1 MSSCRSWAVAVL
13 LLLLGTGCSAARG
26 VRLKT
31 GRGAP
36 VVHVPRAE
44 VEPEPLDEDAFT
56 EAVRTLVE
64 DAPVSPRPR
73 EEAYRRFAGAFS
85 TKAYAHVRGRLGLLS
100 VDEPPRARL
109 RVEDPDRELA
119 SAYGRWCQRK
129 QTPGDCL
136 QLLEA
141 GSVLDEDGRRSLAF
155 AIALDSVW
163 DETSE
168 ALVGMTD
175 PRAVLTTLVATGTVY
190 LALWLMPEPVS
201 KGLAAAMTV
210 ALIAYLGIDTVWNL
224 IQGWIELSEQARM
237 ARTFDE
243 LRDAGEEYGEVMG
256 QNAARAFVMLALAAV
271 GSTAETFAAKVA
283 TLPGSG
289 QAALVAAESAGVRL
303 GAAAQVESA
312 AVSSEGVITLVLAPN
327 AVSMSARDDKGPVA
341 TGVDAKGQEH
351 HIASNKFWNATNR
364 GGPWS
369 PKFQEIFDKAG
380 MSLDDAAN
388 KVSVPGHRGPHPE
401 AYHQRVFTALRDAT
415 EKCRTMQDCRV
426 ALTKVLRRLANQI
439 QTEGTDLNRWV
450 TGLE

>member
-13 LLLLGTGCSAARG
+13 LLLLGTGCSATRG

-31 GRGAP
+31 GQGAP

-44 VEPEPLDEDAFT
+44 VEPVELDGDAFT
-56 EAVRTLVE
+56 EAVRTLAE

-73 EEAYRRFAGAFS
+73 EEAYRLFAGAFS
-85 TKAYAHVRGRLGLLS
+85 SKAYAHVRGRLGLVS
-100 VDEPPRARL
+100 VEEPSRARL
-109 RVEDPDRELA
+109 LVDDADRELA
-119 SAYGRWCQRK
+119 SAYGRWFQRK

-141 GSVLDEDGRRSLAF
+141 GATLDEDGRRSLAF

-163 DETSE
+163 EETSE

-175 PRAVLTTLVATGTVY
+175 QRAVLTTLVATGTVY
-190 LALWLMPEPVS
+190 LALWLLPEPVS
-201 KGLAAAMTV
+201 KGIAATMTV
-210 ALIAYLGIDTVWNL
+210 VLIAYLGIDTVWNL
-224 IQGWIELSEQARM
+224 IQGWIELSEQARV

-256 QNAARAFVMLALAAV
+256 KNAARAFVMLALAAV

-289 QAALVAAESAGVRL
+289 QASLVAAEMGGFRL
-303 GAAAQVESA
+303 GAAAQVESV
-312 AVSSEGVITLVLAPN
+312 AVSSEGTVTLVLPPN
-327 AVSMSARDDKGPVA
+327 AVAMSARDEKSPVA
-341 TGVDAKGQEH
+341 SDADAEGHEH
-351 HIASNKFWNATNR
+351 HIASNKWWSATNR

-369 PKFQEIFDKAG
+369 PQFQKIFDKAG
-380 MSLDDAAN
+380 MSLDDPAN
-388 KVSVPGHRGPHPE
+388 KVRVPGHRGPHPRQ
-401 AYHQRVFTALRDAT
+401 YHEQVLDTLSRAT
-415 EKCRTMQDCRV
+415 RTCNSMASCRAQ
-426 ALTKVLRRLANQI
+426 LTKALDRLAAEI
-439 QTEGTDLNRWV
+439 IKKGSDLNRMV

>member
-13 LLLLGTGCSAARG
+13 LLLLGTGCSATRG

-36 VVHVPRAE
+36 VVHVPGAE
-44 VEPEPLDEDAFT
+44 VAPEPLEEEAFT
-56 EAVRTLVE
+56 EAVRTLAE
-64 DAPVSPRPR
+64 DAPVSPHPR
-73 EEAYRRFAGAFS
+73 EAAYRQFAGSFS
-85 TKAYAHVRGRLGLLS
+85 TKAYAHVRGRLGLVS
-100 VDEPPRARL
+100 VEEPTRARL
-109 RVEDPDRELA
+109 LVDDADRELA

-136 QLLEA
+136 QLLET
-141 GSVLDEDGRRSLAF
+141 GTTLDEDGRRSLAF

-175 PRAVLTTLVATGTVY
+175 QRAVLTTIVATGTMY

-201 KGLAAAMTV
+201 KGVAATMT
-210 ALIAYLGIDTVWNL
+210 ACLIAYLGIDTVWNL

-256 QNAARAFVMLALAAV
+256 KNAARAFVMLALAAV

-289 QAALVAAESAGVRL
+289 QASLVAAEVGGFRL

-312 AVSSEGVITLVLAPN
+312 AVSSAGVITLVLAPN
-327 AVSMSARDDKGPVA
+327 AVAMSARDEKSPVA
-341 TGVDAKGQEH
+341 SGADAEGHEH
-351 HIASNKFWNATNR
+351 HIASNKWWSATNR

-369 PKFQEIFDKAG
+369 PQFQKIFDKAG
-380 MSLDDAAN
+380 MSLDDPAN
-388 KVSVPGHRGPHPE
+388 KVRVPGHRGPHPE
-401 AYHQRVFTALRDAT
+401 AYHQRVLNALRRAT
-415 EKCRTMQDCRV
+415 KDCSSMESCR
-426 ALTKVLRRLANQI
+426 ALLTKELRSLASQI
-439 QTEGTDLNRWV
+439 RKEGTLLNRWV

>member
-1 MSSCRSWAVAVL
+1 MVL
-13 LLLLGTGCSAARG
+13 LLLLGTGCSATRG

-36 VVHVPRAE
+36 VVHVPGAE
-44 VEPEPLDEDAFT
+44 VAPEPLEEDAFT
-56 EAVRTLVE
+56 EAVRTLAE
-64 DAPVSPRPR
+64 DAPVSPHPR
-73 EEAYRRFAGAFS
+73 EEAYRQFAGSFS
-85 TKAYAHVRGRLGLLS
+85 TKAYAHVRGRLGLVS
-100 VDEPPRARL
+100 VEEPTRARL
-109 RVEDPDRELA
+109 LVDDADRELA

-141 GSVLDEDGRRSLAF
+141 GPTLDEDGRRSLAF

-163 DETSE
+163 DETSD

-175 PRAVLTTLVATGTVY
+175 QRAVLTTIVATGTMY

-201 KGLAAAMTV
+201 KGIAATMTV
-210 ALIAYLGIDTVWNL
+210 VLIAYLGIDTVWNL

-256 QNAARAFVMLALAAV
+256 KNAARAFVMLALAAV

-289 QAALVAAESAGVRL
+289 QAALVAAEMGGFRL

-312 AVSSEGVITLVLAPN
+312 AVSSEGVVTLVLAPN
-327 AVSMSARDDKGPVA
+327 AVAMSARDDKGPVA
-341 TGVDAKGQEH
+341 SGADAEGPEH
-351 HIASNKFWNATNR
+351 HIASNKFWSATNR

-369 PKFQEIFDKAG
+369 PKFQRIFDKAG
-380 MSLDDAAN
+380 MSLDDPAN
-388 KVSVPGHRGPHPE
+388 KVRVPGHRGPHPE
-401 AYHQRVFTALRDAT
+401 AYHQKVFDALDKVTRR
-415 EKCRTMQDCRV
+415 CSSMQDCRA
-426 ALTKVLRRLANQI
+426 ALTRELRTLAKVLNQR
-439 QTEGTDLNRWV
+439 GSDLNRWV

>member
-13 LLLLGTGCSAARG
+13 LVLLGTGCSATRG

-31 GRGAP
+31 GQGAP

-44 VEPEPLDEDAFT
+44 VEPVALDGDAFT
-56 EAVRTLVE
+56 DAVRTLAE

-73 EEAYRRFAGAFS
+73 EDAYRRFAGTFS
-85 TKAYAHVRGRLGLLS
+85 SKAYAHVRGRLGLVS
-100 VDEPPRARL
+100 VEEPARARL
-109 RVEDPDRELA
+109 LVDDSDRELA

-141 GSVLDEDGRRSLAF
+141 GSTLDEDGRRSLAF

-163 DETSE
+163 EETSE
-168 ALVGMTD
+168 ALAGMTD
-175 PRAVLTTLVATGTVY
+175 PRAVLTTIVATGTVY
-190 LALWLMPEPVS
+190 LSLWLLPEPVS
-201 KGLAAAMTV
+201 KGIAATMTV
-210 ALIAYLGIDTVWNL
+210 VLIAYLGIDTLWNL
-224 IQGWIELSEQARM
+224 IQGWIELSEQAQV

-243 LRDAGEEYGEVMG
+243 LREVGEEYGEVMG
-256 QNAARAFVMLALAAV
+256 KNAARAFVMLALAAV

-289 QAALVAAESAGVRL
+289 QASLVAAEMGGFRL

-312 AVSSEGVITLVLAPN
+312 AVSSEGVVTLVLAPN
-327 AVSMSARDDKGPVA
+327 AVAMSARDDRGPVA
-341 TGVDAKGQEH
+341 SGVDADGPEH
-351 HIASNKFWNATNR
+351 HIASNKFWTATNR

-369 PKFQEIFDKAG
+369 PKFQRIFDKAG
-380 MSLDDAAN
+380 MSLDDPAN
-388 KVSVPGHRGPHPE
+388 KIRVPGHRGPHPE
-401 AYHQRVFTALRDAT
+401 AYHQKVFDALERVSKR
-415 EKCRTMQDCRV
+415 CRSMQDCRA
-426 ALTKVLRRLANQI
+426 ALTKALQGLARLINQR
-439 QTEGTDLNRWV
+439 GTDLNRWV

>member
-1 MSSCRSWAVAVL
+1 MSSYRSWAVAVL
-13 LLLLGTGCSAARG
+13 LLLLGTGCSATRG

-44 VEPEPLDEDAFT
+44 DAPEPLEEDAFT
-56 EAVRTLVE
+56 EAVRTLAE
-64 DAPVSPRPR
+64 DAPVSPHPR
-73 EEAYRRFAGAFS
+73 EEAYRQFAGSFS
-85 TKAYAHVRGRLGLLS
+85 TKSYAHVRGRLGLVS
-100 VDEPPRARL
+100 MEEPTRARL
-109 RVEDPDRELA
+109 LVDDAGRELA

-136 QLLEA
+136 QLLET
-141 GSVLDEDGRRSLAF
+141 GPTLDEDGRRSLAF

-175 PRAVLTTLVATGTVY
+175 QRAVLTTIVATGTVY

-201 KGLAAAMTV
+201 KGIAATMTV
-210 ALIAYLGIDTVWNL
+210 VLIAYLGIDTVWNL
-224 IQGWIELSEQARM
+224 IQGWIELSEQARV

-243 LRDAGEEYGEVMG
+243 LRDVGEEYGEVMG
-256 QNAARAFVMLALAAV
+256 KNAARAFVMLALAAV

-289 QAALVAAESAGVRL
+289 QASLVAAEVGGFRL

-312 AVSSEGVITLVLAPN
+312 AVTSEGVTLVLAPN
-327 AVSMSARDDKGPVA
+327 AVAMSARDEKSPVA
-341 TGVDAKGQEH
+341 SGADVEGPEH
-351 HIASNKFWNATNR
+351 HIASNKFWTATNR

-369 PKFQEIFDKAG
+369 PQFQKIFDKAG
-380 MSLDDAAN
+380 MSLDDPAN
-388 KVSVPGHRGPHPE
+388 KVRVPGHRGPHPQE
-401 AYHQRVFTALRDAT
+401 YHEQVFRTLDRAT
-415 EKCRTMQDCRV
+415 RTCNSMASCRAQ
-426 ALTKVLRRLANQI
+426 LTKALGRLAEEI
-439 QTEGTDLNRWV
+439 TRIGSDLNRMV

>member
-13 LLLLGTGCSAARG
+13 LLLLGTGCSATRG

-31 GRGAP
+31 GRGEP
-36 VVHVPRAE
+36 VVQVPRVE
-44 VEPEPLDEDAFT
+44 VAPEPLDEDAFT
-56 EAVRTLVE
+56 EAVRTLAV
-64 DAPVSPRPR
+64 DAPVSSHPR
-73 EEAYRRFAGAFS
+73 EEAYRQFAGSFS
-85 TKAYAHVRGRLGLLS
+85 TKAYAHVRGRLGLVS
-100 VDEPPRARL
+100 VEEPARARL
-109 RVEDPDRELA
+109 LVDDTDRELA

-141 GSVLDEDGRRSLAF
+141 GSTLDEDGRRSLAF

-201 KGLAAAMTV
+201 KGIAATMTV
-210 ALIAYLGIDTVWNL
+210 ALIAYLGIDTVLNL

-256 QNAARAFVMLALAAV
+256 KNAARAFVMLALAAV

-289 QAALVAAESAGVRL
+289 QASLVAAEMGGVRL

-312 AVSSEGVITLVLAPN
+312 AVSSEGVITLVLPPN
-327 AVSMSARDDKGPVA
+327 AVAMSARDDKGPVA
-341 TGVDAKGQEH
+341 SGADAEGHEH
-351 HIASNKFWNATNR
+351 HIASNKWWSATNR

-369 PKFQEIFDKAG
+369 PQFQKIFDKAG
-380 MSLDDAAN
+380 MSLDDPAN
-388 KVSVPGHRGPHPE
+388 KVRVPGHRGPHPE
-401 AYHQRVFTALRDAT
+401 AYHQWVLTALSRAT
-415 EKCRTMQDCRV
+415 KQCSSIAQCRTL
-426 ALTKVLRRLANQI
+426 LTNELRSLASQI
-439 QTEGTDLNRWV
+439 TNKRSIMNRWV

>member
-1 MSSCRSWAVAVL
+1 MSSCRSWVVAVL
-13 LLLLGTGCSAARG
+13 LLLLGTGCSATRG

-31 GRGAP
+31 EQGAP
-36 VVHVPRAE
+36 VIHVPRAE
-44 VEPEPLDEDAFT
+44 VEPVELDGDAFT

-64 DAPVSPRPR
+64 DAPVASRPR
-73 EEAYRRFAGAFS
+73 EDAYRLFAGTFS
-85 TKAYAHVRGRLGLLS
+85 SKAYAHVRGRLGLVS
-100 VDEPPRARL
+100 VEEPPRARL
-109 RVEDPDRELA
+109 LVEDDGRELA

-141 GSVLDEDGRRSLAF
+141 GSTLDEDGRRSLAF

-163 DETSE
+163 EETSE

-175 PRAVLTTLVATGTVY
+175 PRAVLTTIVATSTVY
-190 LALWLMPEPVS
+190 LALWLLPEPVS
-201 KGLAAAMTV
+201 KGIAATMTV
-210 ALIAYLGIDTVWNL
+210 VLIAYLGIDTVWNL
-224 IQGWIELSEQARM
+224 IQGWIELSEQARV

-256 QNAARAFVMLALAAV
+256 KNAARAFVMLALAAV

-289 QAALVAAESAGVRL
+289 QASLVAAEMGGFRL

-312 AVSSEGVITLVLAPN
+312 AVSSEGVVTLVLAPN
-327 AVSMSARDDKGPVA
+327 AVAMSARDEKSPVA
-341 TGVDAKGQEH
+341 SGADVDGPEH
-351 HIASNKFWNATNR
+351 HIASNKFWTASNR

-369 PKFQEIFDKAG
+369 PKFQRIFDKAG
-380 MSLDDAAN
+380 MSLDDPAN
-388 KVSVPGHRGPHPE
+388 KVRVPGHRGPHPE
-401 AYHQRVFTALRDAT
+401 AYHQKVFDALERVSKR
-415 EKCRTMQDCRV
+415 CRSMQDCRA
-426 ALTKVLRRLANQI
+426 ALTRELRNLAKVINER
-439 QTEGTDLNRWV
+439 GTDLNRWV

>member
-13 LLLLGTGCSAARG
+13 LLLLSTGCSATRG

-31 GRGAP
+31 GPGAP

-44 VEPEPLDEDAFT
+44 VEPVELDGDAFT
-56 EAVRTLVE
+56 DAVRTLAE

-73 EEAYRRFAGAFS
+73 EDVYRRFAGTFS
-85 TKAYAHVRGRLGLLS
+85 SKAYAHVRGRLGLVS
-100 VDEPPRARL
+100 VEEPSRARL
-109 RVEDPDRELA
+109 LVDDPDRELA

-141 GSVLDEDGRRSLAF
+141 GSSLDEEGRRSLAF

-163 DETSE
+163 EETAE

-175 PRAVLTTLVATGTVY
+175 QRAVLATLVATGTVY
-190 LALWLMPEPVS
+190 LSLWLLPEPVS
-201 KGLAAAMTV
+201 KGIAATMTV
-210 ALIAYLGIDTVWNL
+210 VLIAYLGIDTVWNL
-224 IQGWIELSEQARM
+224 IQGWIELSEQARV

-243 LRDAGEEYGEVMG
+243 LREVGEEYGEVMG
-256 QNAARAFVMLALAAV
+256 KNAARAFVMLALAAV

-289 QAALVAAESAGVRL
+289 HASLVAAEVGGFRL
-303 GAAAQVESA
+303 GAAAQVESV
-312 AVSSEGVITLVLAPN
+312 AVSSEGVVTLVLPPN
-327 AVSMSARDDKGPVA
+327 AVAMSARDEKSPVA
-341 TGVDAKGQEH
+341 SGADAEGHEH
-351 HIASNKFWNATNR
+351 HIASNKWWSATNR

-369 PKFQEIFDKAG
+369 PQFQKIFDKAG
-380 MSLDDAAN
+380 MSLDDPAN
-388 KVSVPGHRGPHPE
+388 KVRVPGHRGPHPE
-401 AYHQRVFTALRDAT
+401 AYHQWVLKSLSRATRQCRSMEQCRALLTNELRSLARQIT
-415 EKCRTMQDCRV
+415 EKGGIM
-426 ALTKVLRRLANQI
+426 
-439 QTEGTDLNRWV
+439 NRWV

>member
-1 MSSCRSWAVAVL
+1 MSSCPSWVVAVL
-13 LLLLGTGCSAARG
+13 LLLLGTGCSATRG

-44 VEPEPLDEDAFT
+44 VAPVELGEDTFQ
-56 EAVRTLVE
+56 EAVRTL
-64 DAPVSPRPR
+64 AASP
-73 EEAYRRFAGAFS
+73 GS
-85 TKAYAHVRGRLGLLS
+85 MGAYAHVRGRLGLVS
-100 VDEPPRARL
+100 VEEPARARL
-109 RVEDPDRELA
+109 LGDDLA

-136 QLLEA
+136 QLLDH
-141 GSVLDEDGRRSLAF
+141 GPTLDEDGRRSLAF

-175 PRAVLTTLVATGTVY
+175 RRAVLTTIVATGTVY
-190 LALWLMPEPVS
+190 LALWLLPEPVS
-201 KGLAAAMTV
+201 KGLAATMTV
-210 ALIAYLGIDTVWNL
+210 VLIAYLGIDTVWNL
-224 IQGWIELSEQARM
+224 IQGWIELSEQARV

-256 QNAARAFVMLALAAV
+256 KNAARAFVMLALAAV

-289 QAALVAAESAGVRL
+289 QASLVAAEMGGFRL
-303 GAAAQVESA
+303 AAAAQVESA
-312 AVSSEGVITLVLAPN
+312 AVSSEGVVTLVLAPN
-327 AVSMSARDDKGPVA
+327 AVAMSARDDKGPVA

-369 PKFQEIFDKAG
+369 PEFQKIFDKAG

-401 AYHQRVFTALRDAT
+401 AYHRRVFTALRDAT
-415 EKCRTMQDCRV
+415 ATCRTMQDCRASLTR
-426 ALTKVLRRLANQI
+426 ALQRLASQI
-439 QTEGTDLNRWV
+439 RQPGTDLNRWV
-450 TGLE
+450 TGSE

>member
-1 MSSCRSWAVAVL
+1 MSSCRNWAVAVL
-13 LLLLGTGCSAARG
+13 LLLLGTGCSATRG

-36 VVHVPRAE
+36 VVQVPRAE
-44 VEPEPLDEDAFT
+44 VAPEPLEEDAFT
-56 EAVRTLVE
+56 EAVRTLAE

-73 EEAYRRFAGAFS
+73 EEAYRLFAGSFS
-85 TKAYAHVRGRLGLLS
+85 TKAYAHVRGRLGLVS
-100 VDEPPRARL
+100 VEEPSRARP
-109 RVEDPDRELA
+109 RVDDSDRELA

-136 QLLEA
+136 QVLET
-141 GSVLDEDGRRSLAF
+141 GPTLDEDGRRSLAF

-175 PRAVLTTLVATGTVY
+175 QRAVLTTIVATGTVY

-201 KGLAAAMTV
+201 KGIAATMTV
-210 ALIAYLGIDTVWNL
+210 VLIGYLGIDTVWNL

-237 ARTFDE
+237 ARTFDA

-256 QNAARAFVMLALAAV
+256 KNAARAFVMLALAAV

-289 QAALVAAESAGVRL
+289 QASLVAAEVGGVRL

-327 AVSMSARDDKGPVA
+327 AVAMSARDDKSPIASGTDAEGP
-341 TGVDAKGQEH
+341 EH
-351 HIASNKFWNATNR
+351 HIASNKFWTATNR

-369 PKFQEIFDKAG
+369 PRFQKIFDKAG
-380 MSLDDAAN
+380 MSLDDPAN
-388 KVSVPGHRGPHPE
+388 RVRVPGHKGPHPE
-401 AYHQRVFTALRDAT
+401 AYHKRVFAVLDRVTAR
-415 EKCRTMQDCRV
+415 CRSMQDCRA
-426 ALTKVLRRLANQI
+426 ALTRELQSLASLI
-439 QTEGTDLNRWV
+439 KKEGTDLNRWV

>member
-13 LLLLGTGCSAARG
+13 LLLLGTGCSATRG

-31 GRGAP
+31 GQGAP

-44 VEPEPLDEDAFT
+44 VEPVELDEDAFT
-56 EAVRTLVE
+56 DAVRTLAE
-64 DAPVSPRPR
+64 DAPVSSLPR
-73 EEAYRRFAGAFS
+73 EDAYRLFAGSFS
-85 TKAYAHVRGRLGLLS
+85 SKAYAHVRGRLGLVS
-100 VDEPPRARL
+100 VEEPSRARL
-109 RVEDPDRELA
+109 LGDDSDWELA

-141 GSVLDEDGRRSLAF
+141 GSTLDEDGRRSLAF

-163 DETSE
+163 EETSE

-175 PRAVLTTLVATGTVY
+175 QRAVLTAIVATSTVY

-201 KGLAAAMTV
+201 KGIAATMTV
-210 ALIAYLGIDTVWNL
+210 VLIAYLGIDTVWNL
-224 IQGWIELSEQARM
+224 IQGWIELSEHARV
-237 ARTFDE
+237 ARSFDE

-256 QNAARAFVMLALAAV
+256 KNAARAFVMLALAAV

-289 QAALVAAESAGVRL
+289 QASLVAAEMGGFRL

-312 AVSSEGVITLVLAPN
+312 AVSSEGVVTLVLAPN
-327 AVSMSARDDKGPVA
+327 AVAMSARDEKSPVA
-341 TGVDAKGQEH
+341 TGVDVKGQEH

-401 AYHQRVFTALRDAT
+401 AYHQKVFKVLRDAT
-415 EKCRTMQDCRV
+415 EPCRTMQDCRV
-426 ALTKVLRRLANQI
+426 ALTKALRRLASQI
-439 QTEGTDLNRWV
+439 QAKGTDLNRWV